1 MSEGWSIA
9 LLSGALLVMTSVLTW
24 VAAELRLLHK
34 SLHGFVEKADCREDM
49 GKHCE
54 RLDDLDRKVR
64 KNTNI
69 LSAIVQYHNS
79 IGEPL
84 IDPTMLE

>member
-1 MSEGWSIA
+1 MSEGWAIA

-34 SLHGFVEKADCREDM
+34 SLRGFVEKPDCRKDM

-54 RLDDLDRKVR
+54 RLDKLEKKVEDNS
-64 KNTNI
+64 KFV
-69 LSAIVQYHNS
+69 AAVQQYHEM
-79 IGEPL
+79 IGVP
-84 IDPTMLE
+84 IVKAK

>member
-1 MSEGWSIA
+1 MSEGWAIA
-9 LLSGALLVMTSVLTW
+9 LLSGALVVMTGVIGW

-34 SLHGFVEKADCREDM
+34 SLHGFVEKSDCREDM

-54 RLDDLDRKVR
+54 RLDDLDRKVQ
-64 KNTNI
+64 KNSFV
-69 LSAIVQYHNS
+69 LSAIIQYHNS

-84 IDPTMLE
+84 VDPKMLE

>member
-1 MSEGWSIA
+1 MSEGWAIA

-34 SLHGFVEKADCREDM
+34 SLRGFVEKSDCREDM

-54 RLDDLDRKVR
+54 RLNELEKKVEDNS
-64 KNTNI
+64 KFV
-69 LSAIVQYHNS
+69 AAVQQYHEM
-79 IGEPL
+79 IGVP
-84 IDPTMLE
+84 IVKAK

>member
-1 MSEGWSIA
+1 MSEGWAIA
-9 LLSGALLVMTSVLTW
+9 LLSGALVVMTAVIGW

-34 SLHGFVEKADCREDM
+34 SLRGFVEKSDCREDM

-54 RLDDLDRKVR
+54 RLDALDKKVQ
-64 KNTNI
+64 KNSFV
-69 LSAIVQYHNS
+69 LSAIIQYHNS

-84 IDPTMLE
+84 VDPTMLE